1 MACDL
6 YSSGRGQTE
15 LAALVDGE
23 LTGDARRQLE
33 AHLASCTACAAKI
46 QNLVHLKNSV
56 RRAASLRYTPSAE
69 FRRRVTDQVLPRRRE
84 RRAAMIWAPSL
95 AAVAIILLAVVWL
108 TYWQSGASFTATRSE
123 LVDLHVAQLAS
134 ANPVDVIST
143 DEHTVKPWFEGK
155 LPFAV
160 NLPDLAKAQFTLLGG
175 RVVYLHQSPGA
186 ALLFQ
191 YRKHRL
197 SAYVFQESAKW
208 NIGSA
213 PGKVAQQDSF
223 WVETWSTGGLR
234 YFVVGDTSADNV
246 DQLAGLMRGAA
257 AAE

>member
-6 YSSGRGQTE
+6 YSAGDKQPQ
-15 LAALVDGE
+15 LAAFVDGE
-23 LTGDARRQLE
+23 LSGDARRELE
-33 AHLASCTACAAKI
+33 AHVAACPVCAAEM
-46 QNLVHLKNSV
+46 QSLVHLKNSV
-56 RRAASLRYTPSAE
+56 RRTATQHFVPSAE
-69 FRRRVTDQVLPRRRE
+69 FRKRIIAQVQPRKRE
-84 RRAAMIWAPSL
+84 RRSAMIWVPSL
-95 AAVAIILLAVVWL
+95 AAVAIILVAVGWVAL
-108 TYWQSGASFTATRSE
+108 RQSGGSLAATRSE
-123 LVDLHVAQLAS
+123 IVDLHIAELATT
-134 ANPVDVIST
+134 NPVDVVST

-160 NLPDLAKAQFTLLGG
+160 NLPDLTKAQFTLLGG

-213 PGKVAQQDSF
+213 PGRVEQQDSF
-223 WVETWSTGGLR
+223 WVETWSAGGLR
-234 YFVVGDTSADNV
+234 YFVVGDTSAENV
-246 DQLAGLMRGAA
+246 DQLAGLMRGASG
-257 AAE
+257 AE

>member
-6 YSSGRGQTE
+6 YSGERKQEE
-15 LAALVDGE
+15 LAAFVDGE
-23 LTGDARRQLE
+23 LTGDARRELE
-33 AHLASCTACAAKI
+33 AHVAGCPACAAEI
-46 QNLVHLKNSV
+46 QSLGRLKNSV
-56 RRAASLRYTPSAE
+56 RRVAAQRFTPTAE
-69 FRRRVTDQVLPRRRE
+69 FRRRIAEQVAPRRRQR
-84 RRAAMIWAPSL
+84 RRAMVWVPSFA
-95 AAVAIILLAVVWL
+95 AAVVILFAAVWIL
-108 TYWQSGASFTATRSE
+108 QRQSGGSLSATRSE
-123 LVDLHVAQLAS
+123 VVDLHIAELAS
-134 ANPVDVIST
+134 ANPVDVVST

-213 PGKVAQQDSF
+213 PGKVAQQESF
-223 WVETWSTGGLR
+223 WVETWSAGGLR

>member
-1 MACDL
+1 MACNL
-6 YSSGRGQTE
+6 YSEGRKHE
-15 LAALVDGE
+15 DLAAFVDGE
-23 LTGDARRQLE
+23 LTGDAQREVE
-33 AHLASCTACAAKI
+33 AHVATCPACAAEI
-46 QNLVHLKNSV
+46 QNLVRLKNSV
-56 RRAASLRYTPSAE
+56 RRAAAQRFTASAE
-69 FRRRVTDQVLPRRRE
+69 FRQRIAEQVAPRRRE
-84 RRAAMIWAPSL
+84 RRLALIWVPSL
-95 AAVAIILLAVVWL
+95 AAVAIVLFAVVWIL
-108 TYWQSGASFTATRSE
+108 QRQSAGSLTATRSE
-123 LVDLHVAQLAS
+123 IVDLHVAELAS
-134 ANPVDVIST
+134 ANPVDVVST

-223 WVETWSTGGLR
+223 WVETWSAGRLR
-234 YFVVGDTSADNV
+234 YFVVGDTSAENV
-246 DQLAGLMRGAA
+246 DQLAGLMRSASGA
-257 AAE
+257 E

>member
-6 YSSGRGQTE
+6 YSGGRRQAE
-15 LAALVDGE
+15 LAALVDDE
-23 LTGDARRQLE
+23 LTGDARRE
-33 AHLASCTACAAKI
+33 VETHVAACAACAVEVR
-46 QNLVHLKNSV
+46 NLMHLKNSV
-56 RRAASLRYTPSAE
+56 RHAAGQRYTPSAE
-69 FRRRVTDQVLPRRRE
+69 FRGRITEQVLPRRRE
-84 RRAAMIWAPSL
+84 RRAATIWAPSL
-95 AAVAIILLAVVWL
+95 ATAAIVLLAIAWFVQR
-108 TYWQSGASFTATRSE
+108 QSGASLTATRGE
-123 LVDLHVAQLAS
+123 LVDLHVAELAS
-134 ANPVDVIST
+134 ANPVDVVST

-160 NLPDLAKAQFTLLGG
+160 NLPDLTKAEFMLLGG

-197 SAYVFQESAKW
+197 STYVFQENAKW

-213 PGKVAQQDSF
+213 PGKVEHQDSF
-223 WVETWSTGGLR
+223 WVETWSAGGLR
-234 YFVVGDTSADNV
+234 YFVVGDTSAENV

-257 AAE
+257 ELE